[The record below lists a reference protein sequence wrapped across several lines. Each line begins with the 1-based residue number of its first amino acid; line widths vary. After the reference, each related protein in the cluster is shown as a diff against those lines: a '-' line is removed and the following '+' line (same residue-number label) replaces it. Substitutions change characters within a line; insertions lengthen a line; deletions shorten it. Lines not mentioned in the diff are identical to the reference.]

1 MELGKEGQARLER
14 SHQMIIQTGVRAIGP
29 GDSLDTDRLSQ
40 WMAANVANFVG
51 PLTIERFTGGQSNPT
66 FRLTTPRAHYV
77 LRRKPPGQLLPG
89 AHAIDREARVIQAL
103 ANVGFPVPH
112 VHALCTDDAVI
123 GSWFYIMDLV
133 DGRIFWDGGL
143 PDIPRQE
150 RHLYQDAM
158 VETLAAL
165 HTLDPVDLGL
175 GDFGRPDDY
184 FARQLARWTRQYRA
198 DEAAGRSADMDVV
211 ADWLQSRIPTR
222 SRTALVHG
230 DYRIDNLIFHPV
242 EPRVIAVL
250 DWELSTLGDPLV
262 DFAYNVMMYR
272 VPSAMPWGLAD
283 RDLLTLGISGEEDY
297 VSTYC
302 AMTGRSGIPG
312 LDRYV
317 VLNLFRMAAIIHGIK
332 GRMIRGNASSASADK
347 MVVHM
352 DLLAATARAIT
363 ERA

>member
-1 MELGKEGQARLER
+1 MPSSEVNAR
-14 SHQMIIQTGVRAIGP
+14 TVVRAVGR
-29 GDSLDTDRLSQ
+29 GDSLDAGRLSQ
-40 WMAANVANFVG
+40 WMAANVADFGG
-51 PLTIERFTGGQSNPT
+51 PLTIERFTDGQSNPT
-66 FRLTTPRAHYV
+66 FRLTTPHARYV
-77 LRRKPPGQLLPG
+77 LRRKPPGLLLPG

-103 ANVGFPVPH
+103 TAGGFPVPH
-112 VHALCTDDAVI
+112 VRALCTDDAVI

-143 PDIPRQE
+143 PDIPRHE

-158 VETLAAL
+158 VKMLALL
-165 HTLDPVDLGL
+165 HSLDPVDFGL
-175 GDFGRPDDY
+175 ADFGLPDDY
-184 FARQLARWTRQYRA
+184 FARQFARWTRQYRA
-198 DEAAGRSADMDVV
+198 DEAAGRSADMDV
-211 ADWLQSRIPTR
+211 AAEWLQSRIPTQ

-283 RDLLTLGISGEEDY
+283 RDLSALGIPSEDNY
-297 VSTYC
+297 VSKYC
-302 AMTGRSGIPG
+302 AMTGRKGIPD
-312 LDRYV
+312 LDRYI

-332 GRMIRGNASSASADK
+332 GRMIRGNASSDSADK
-347 MVVHM
+347 MIVHM
-352 DLLAATARAIT
+352 DLLAATARAII

>member
-1 MELGKEGQARLER
+1 MPPAEVN
-14 SHQMIIQTGVRAIGP
+14 VRAGISAVGP
-29 GDSLDTDRLSQ
+29 SDSLDTVRLSQ
-40 WMAANVANFVG
+40 WMAANDTEFAG

-66 FRLTTPRAHYV
+66 FRLTTPGANYV

-89 AHAIDREARVIQAL
+89 AHAIDREAKVIRAL
-103 ANVGFPVPH
+103 ANVGFAVPN

-150 RHLYQDAM
+150 RHLYQNAM

-165 HTLDPVDLGL
+165 HTLDPASLGL

-198 DEAAGRSADMDVV
+198 DEAAGRSADMDGV
-211 ADWLQSRIPTR
+211 ADWLQSRIPTQ
-222 SRTALVHG
+222 SRTTLVHG

-262 DFAYNVMMYR
+262 DFAYNAMMYR

-283 RDLLTLGISGEEDY
+283 RDLSELGISGEADY
-297 VSTYC
+297 VSAYC
-302 AMTGRSGIPG
+302 AMTGRSGIPD
-312 LDRYV
+312 LDRYI

-332 GRMIRGNASSASADK
+332 GRMIRGNAASASADK

-352 DLLAATARAIT
+352 DLLAATALAIT
-363 ERA
+363 QRA

>member
-1 MELGKEGQARLER
+1 
-14 SHQMIIQTGVRAIGP
+14 MI
-29 GDSLDTDRLSQ
+29 DWLS
-40 WMAANVANFVG
+40 
-51 PLTIERFTGGQSNPT
+51 
-66 FRLTTPRAHYV
+66 
-77 LRRKPPGQLLPG
+77 
-89 AHAIDREARVIQAL
+89 
-103 ANVGFPVPH
+103 
-112 VHALCTDDAVI
+112 
-123 GSWFYIMDLV
+123 
-133 DGRIFWDGGL
+133 
-143 PDIPRQE
+143 
-150 RHLYQDAM
+150 LYQDPM

-165 HTLDPVDLGL
+165 HSLDPVDLGL

-198 DEAAGRSADMDVV
+198 DEAAGCSADMDVV
-211 ADWLQSRIPTR
+211 ADWLQSRVPTQ
-222 SRTALVHG
+222 SRTVLVHG

-262 DFAYNVMMYR
+262 DLADNVMMYR

-283 RDLLTLGISGEEDY
+283 RDLSALGISGEEDY
-297 VSTYC
+297 VAAYC
-302 AMTGRSGIPG
+302 AITGRSGIPG

-332 GRMIRGNASSASADK
+332 GRMIRGNASSASAGK